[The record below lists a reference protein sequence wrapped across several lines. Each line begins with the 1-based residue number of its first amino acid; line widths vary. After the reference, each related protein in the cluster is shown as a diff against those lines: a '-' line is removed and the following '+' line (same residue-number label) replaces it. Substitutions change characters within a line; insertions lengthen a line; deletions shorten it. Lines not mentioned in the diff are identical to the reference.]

1 MKTKRREDDR
11 LLKMLGKVPRH
22 PSRMKWVL
30 SEIKEKKV
38 SLVMRDGQVCVLIR
52 YTVGNR
58 FVF

>member
-11 LLKMLGKVPRH
+11 LPKMLAKVPRH

-38 SLVMRDGQVCVLIR
+38 VI
-52 YTVGNR
+52 GNER
-58 FVF
+58 WSGLCFNPL